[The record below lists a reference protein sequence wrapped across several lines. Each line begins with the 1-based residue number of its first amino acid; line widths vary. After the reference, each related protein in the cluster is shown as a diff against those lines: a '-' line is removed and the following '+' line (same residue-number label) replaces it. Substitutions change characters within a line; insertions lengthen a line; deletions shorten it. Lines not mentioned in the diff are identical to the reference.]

1 MASAF
6 QKNLGEKL
14 PTNLLSQTLQKQKLV
29 HWVRPFPNNLINCW
43 DLLLIYMIVHV
54 TKSSIPS
61 GFSSL
66 IWGCQLIIQYKSQLP
81 AAGGKIAKVG
91 NMMGLLLP
99 SSRFVTLLDVLWMK
113 LYTSTYVKLD
123 WVFGL
128 GCKYVSKC
136 LHCLGFQRF
145 STILECSANSYTLLI
160 LYHVDMVIARTSEG
174 WVTLNRSNIEM
185 EDNKAAN
192 WKSYLNY
199 SVDNRN
205 ITSLNNV
212 QKLLLEHPI

>member
-1 MASAF
+1 MI
-6 QKNLGEKL
+6 
-14 PTNLLSQTLQKQKLV
+14 P
-29 HWVRPFPNNLINCW
+29 WNLIK
-43 DLLLIYMIVHV
+43 YY
-54 TKSSIPS
+54 
-61 GFSSL
+61 
-66 IWGCQLIIQYKSQLP
+66 QLNY
-81 AAGGKIAKVG
+81 
-91 NMMGLLLP
+91 
-99 SSRFVTLLDVLWMK
+99 LDVEPWCNGLWMK
-113 LYTSTYVKLD
+113 LKYKHIYSLTPRNLIRYLLRDQLPLLHALWMELYTSTYVKMD